1 MWITLFDG
9 VGKVKGQTMA
19 VSGLYVHCENLKAL
33 MALNVVFQSLPF
45 FPPFW
50 PIFSQ
55 GHKRFNYLSFPGPL
69 GE

>member
-33 MALNVVFQSLPF
+33 MALNVVFQSLLV
-45 FPPFW
+45 FPVLAH
-50 PIFSQ
+50 I
-55 GHKRFNYLSFPGPL
+55 
-69 GE
+69 